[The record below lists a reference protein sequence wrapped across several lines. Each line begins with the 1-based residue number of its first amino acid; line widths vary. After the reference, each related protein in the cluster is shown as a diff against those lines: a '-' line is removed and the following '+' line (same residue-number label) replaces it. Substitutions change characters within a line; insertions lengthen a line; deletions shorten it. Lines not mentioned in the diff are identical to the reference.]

1 MFSAKVLGGITALI
15 IAVAVGAIFILLPDS
30 GASQLMRKAFHLGW
44 PGGLV
49 IVILML
55 YFQFGR
61 KNDPRRGELVFKSVI
76 GLLGYS
82 MLFIAIANYA
92 MNFNDESPGVPGE
105 PRFLPVSLV
114 MFTVSCFM
122 MAMYFKGVRVLLQIG
137 GFMFFVAA
145 CLAGFGN
152 WLPQVKADPPP
163 AEGKTPD
170 VRQMSVQE
178 RADLGEKIIFGAV
191 GASGTQGAIGK
202 GQCPLGQGFQKG
214 FLSERAPNLVR
225 IPTRALERLKDPR
238 YSQADPSKRD
248 TVQKEACPGCGTA
261 KSAAEYIAESHACP
275 NCYVVA
281 GFGVKGSNDRE
292 SPMPA
297 IHKPPIALSFD
308 ELIAVDTWLFARE
321 GIEPPTPEEIEN
333 AYKKFIP
340 EADRPKPAGAPGAA
354 PAGPAPG
361 APVVTGDEPVN
372 EIFIKALCFACHT
385 IPGIQGMVW
394 HAKHSALMKISLTG
408 SSPVTTGAPG
418 AGPAGAAPG
427 APAGFGRSASGMNF
441 LYAFSISS
449 GVGGS
454 IPSRA
459 NSHVSTAINSSKDSA
474 IGGLWIAGMGL
485 SRSFDPFTPKPATT

>member
-1 MFSAKVLGGITALI
+1 MFTGKVLGGVTAAI
-15 IAVAVGAIFILLPDS
+15 IFGAIGTIFYFLPES
-30 GASQLMRKAFHLGW
+30 GAAQLMRKAFHLGW

-61 KNDPRRGELVFKSVI
+61 KNDPRQGELVFKGVI

-163 AEGKTPD
+163 VEEKTAD

-202 GQCPLGQGFQKG
+202 GQCPLCHGFQKG
-214 FLSERAPNLVR
+214 FLSERAPNLFG

-261 KSAAEYIAESHACP
+261 KTAEEYIAESHVCP
-275 NCYVVA
+275 NCYVVV
-281 GFGVKGSNDRE
+281 GFGVKGTNDKE

-297 IHKPPIALSFD
+297 IHKPPIALNFD
-308 ELIAVDTWLFARE
+308 EFIAVDTWLFARE
-321 GIEPPTPEEIEN
+321 GTEPPTPEEIEN

-340 EADRPKPAGAPGAA
+340 QSEWPKPAGAPGAA

-385 IPGIQGMVW
+385 IPGIQGAVGVVGPKLVEKTNAPKRLKDPNYKGNATTVREYIME
-394 HAKHSALMKISLTG
+394 SILTP
-408 SSPVTTGAPG
+408 SKYVVPG
-418 AGPAGAAPG
+418 FPDNVMPKDFGKKLNAA
-427 APAGFGRSASGMNF
+427 
-441 LYAFSISS
+441 
-449 GVGGS
+449 
-454 IPSRA
+454 
-459 NSHVSTAINSSKDSA
+459 AINKV
-474 IGGLWIAGMGL
+474 INYL
-485 SRSFDPFTPKPATT
+485 SQLEEGKNPPKIE

>member
-1 MFSAKVLGGITALI
+1 MLNAKLLGGITALI
-15 IAVAVGAIFILLPDS
+15 IAGAIGAVLTILPDS
-30 GASQLMRKAFHLGW
+30 GATQLMRKAFALGW

-55 YFQFGR
+55 YFQFWRTKDPNRGR
-61 KNDPRRGELVFKSVI
+61 LVFNGVI

-82 MLFIAIANYA
+82 MFFIAIANYA
-92 MNFNDESPGVPGE
+92 TNFNDESFGAPGE

-114 MFTVSCFM
+114 MFTVACFT
-122 MAMYFKGVRVLLQIG
+122 MAMYFKGLRVLLQIG

-163 AEGKTPD
+163 AEEKTAD
-170 VRQMSVQE
+170 VRQMSVSE

-202 GQCPLGQGFQKG
+202 GQCPLCHGFQKG
-214 FLSERAPNLVR
+214 FLSERAPNLFGV
-225 IPTRALERLKDPR
+225 PKRAEDQMKDPR
-238 YSQADPSKRD
+238 YSQKDPSKRD

-261 KSAAEYIAESHACP
+261 STPAEYIAESHACP

-281 GFGVKGSNDRE
+281 GFGVKGTNDKE

-297 IHKPPIALSFD
+297 IHKPPIGLSID

-321 GIEPPTPEEIEN
+321 GGEPPTPDEIEA

-340 EADRPKPAGAPGAA
+340 ESDRPKPAGAPGAA
-354 PAGPAPG
+354 PAGQAPG

-372 EIFIKALCFACHT
+372 EIFTKALCFACHT
-385 IPGIQGMVW
+385 IPGI
-394 HAKHSALMKISLTG
+394 
-408 SSPVTTGAPG
+408 PG
-418 AGPAGAAPG
+418 AVGAVGPKLVEKTNAPNRIKDPAYKGKATSVREYIMESILTPSMYVVKPFPDNVMPKDFGKKLNAA
-427 APAGFGRSASGMNF
+427 
-441 LYAFSISS
+441 
-449 GVGGS
+449 
-454 IPSRA
+454 
-459 NSHVSTAINSSKDSA
+459 AINKIIDY
-474 IGGLWIAGMGL
+474 L
-485 SRSFDPFTPKPATT
+485 SQLEEGKEPPKIK

>member
-1 MFSAKVLGGITALI
+1 MFSAKVLGGVTAAI
-15 IAVAVGAIFILLPDS
+15 IFCAIGAILYFLPES
-30 GASQLMRKAFHLGW
+30 GMAQLMRIAFHLGW

-61 KNDPRRGELVFKSVI
+61 KNDPRRNELVFKCVI

-92 MNFNDESPGVPGE
+92 TNFNDESPGVPGE

-114 MFTVSCFM
+114 MFTVACFM

-163 AEGKTPD
+163 IEEITQD

-191 GASGTQGAIGK
+191 GASSTQGAIGK
-202 GQCPLGQGFQKG
+202 GQCPLCHGFQKG
-214 FLSERAPNLVR
+214 FLSERAPNLFGV
-225 IPTRALERLKDPR
+225 PTRALAQLKDPR

-261 KSAAEYIAESHACP
+261 QNAIEYIAESHACP
-275 NCYVVA
+275 NCYVVV

-321 GIEPPTPEEIEN
+321 GQDPPTPEEIEN

-340 EADRPKPAGAPGAA
+340 ESERPKAA
-354 PAGPAPG
+354 PAGGAPGGAPAPG

-385 IPGIQGMVW
+385 IPGIQGAVGVVGPKLVEKTNAPQRLKDPAYKGKATSVREYVMESIINP
-394 HAKHSALMKISLTG
+394 SAYVVKPFPDGIMPKDFGKKLN
-408 SSPVTTGAPG
+408 
-418 AGPAGAAPG
+418 AA
-427 APAGFGRSASGMNF
+427 
-441 LYAFSISS
+441 
-449 GVGGS
+449 
-454 IPSRA
+454 
-459 NSHVSTAINSSKDSA
+459 AINKVIDY
-474 IGGLWIAGMGL
+474 L
-485 SRSFDPFTPKPATT
+485 SQLEEGKAPPKIQ

>member
-163 AEGKTPD
+163 VEEKTAD

-202 GQCPLGQGFQKG
+202 GQCPLCHGFQKG
-214 FLSERAPNLVR
+214 FLSERAPNLFG
-225 IPTRALERLKDPR
+225 IPTRSLERLKDPR

-248 TVQKEACPGCGTA
+248 TVQKEACPSCGTA
-261 KSAAEYIAESHACP
+261 KTAEEYIAESHVCP

-281 GFGVKGSNDRE
+281 GFGVKGTNDKE

-297 IHKPPIALSFD
+297 IHKPPIALNFD
-308 ELIAVDTWLFARE
+308 EFIAVDTWLFARE
-321 GIEPPTPEEIEN
+321 GTEPPTPEEIEN

-340 EADRPKPAGAPGAA
+340 QSEWPKPAGAPGAA

-361 APVVTGDEPVN
+361 ARVARAVSPAKKSSTKP
-372 EIFIKALCFACHT
+372 FAFASHR
-385 IPGIQGMVW
+385 IPGIRGPFAVVVPRLVEGKTPRNRRKEPNYKGNATTVREYIME
-394 HAKHSALMKISLTG
+394 SILTP
-408 SSPVTTGAPG
+408 SKYVVPG
-418 AGPAGAAPG
+418 FPDNVMPKDFGKKLNAA
-427 APAGFGRSASGMNF
+427 
-441 LYAFSISS
+441 
-449 GVGGS
+449 
-454 IPSRA
+454 
-459 NSHVSTAINSSKDSA
+459 AINKV
-474 IGGLWIAGMGL
+474 INYL
-485 SRSFDPFTPKPATT
+485 SQLEDGKNPPKIE

>member
-1 MFSAKVLGGITALI
+1 MVTARVFGTSTAVLIFA
-15 IAVAVGAIFILLPDS
+15 IAAVLLFMLPDS
-30 GASQLMRKAFHLGW
+30 GASQLMRTAVSLGW
-44 PGGLV
+44 PGGFV
-49 IVILML
+49 IIALLL

-61 KNDPRRGELVFKSVI
+61 KDDPNRGELVFKSLV

-82 MLFIAIANYA
+82 MFFIAVANYA
-92 MNFNDESPGVPGE
+92 MNFNDESAGAPGDS
-105 PRFLPVSLV
+105 RFLPVSLV
-114 MFTVSCFM
+114 MFTAASFM
-122 MAMYFKGVRVLLQIG
+122 MAMYFTGVRVLLQIG

-163 AEGKTPD
+163 VEEKTAD

-202 GQCPLGQGFQKG
+202 GQCPLCNGFQKG
-214 FLSERAPNLVR
+214 FLSERAPNLFGV
-225 IPTRALERLKDPR
+225 PTRAMERLKDPR

-261 KSAAEYIAESHACP
+261 KTAEEYIAESHACP

-281 GFGVKGSNDRE
+281 GFGVKGTNDRE

-297 IHKPPIALSFD
+297 IHKPPIALNFD
-308 ELIAVDTWLFARE
+308 EFIAVDTWLFARE
-321 GIEPPTPEEIEN
+321 GIDPPTPEDIEN

-340 EADRPKPAGAPGAA
+340 EADRPKPAGASGAA
-354 PAGPAPG
+354 PAGPVPG

-385 IPGIQGMVW
+385 IPGIQGAVGVVGPKLVERTN
-394 HAKHSALMKISLTG
+394 APNRLKDPNYKGNA
-408 SSPVTTGAPG
+408 TTVREYIMESIITPSKYVVPG
-418 AGPAGAAPG
+418 FPDNVMPKDFGKKLNAA
-427 APAGFGRSASGMNF
+427 
-441 LYAFSISS
+441 
-449 GVGGS
+449 
-454 IPSRA
+454 
-459 NSHVSTAINSSKDSA
+459 AINKV
-474 IGGLWIAGMGL
+474 INYL
-485 SRSFDPFTPKPATT
+485 SQLEEGKNPPKIE

>member
-1 MFSAKVLGGITALI
+1 MFTGKALGGVTAAI
-15 IAVAVGAIFILLPDS
+15 IFGATVAILYYLPES
-30 GASQLMRKAFHLGW
+30 GAAQLMRKAFHLGW

-55 YFQFGR
+55 YFQFWR
-61 KNDPRRGELVFKSVI
+61 TNDSRRGELVFKSVI

-82 MLFIAIANYA
+82 MFSVEGANYGR
-92 MNFNDESPGVPGE
+92 NFNDEGLGAPGE

-114 MFTVSCFM
+114 MFTAACFM
-122 MAMYFKGVRVLLQIG
+122 MAMYFTGVRVLLQIG

-163 AEGKTPD
+163 VEEKTAD

-202 GQCPLGQGFQKG
+202 GQCPLCHGFQKG
-214 FLSERAPNLVR
+214 FLSERAPNLFGV
-225 IPTRALERLKDPR
+225 PMRAMERLKDPR

-261 KSAAEYIAESHACP
+261 KTAEEYIAESHACP

-281 GFGVKGSNDRE
+281 GLGVKGSNDRE

-297 IHKPPIALSFD
+297 IHKPPIALNFD
-308 ELIAVDTWLFARE
+308 EFIAVDTWLFARE
-321 GIEPPTPEEIEN
+321 GMDPPTPEEIEN

-340 EADRPKPAGAPGAA
+340 ESERPKAA
-354 PAGPAPG
+354 PAGG
-361 APVVTGDEPVN
+361 
-372 EIFIKALCFACHT
+372 
-385 IPGIQGMVW
+385 
-394 HAKHSALMKISLTG
+394 
-408 SSPVTTGAPG
+408 
-418 AGPAGAAPG
+418 
-427 APAGFGRSASGMNF
+427 GR
-441 LYAFSISS
+441 
-449 GVGGS
+449 GG
-454 IPSRA
+454 
-459 NSHVSTAINSSKDSA
+459 
-474 IGGLWIAGMGL
+474 
-485 SRSFDPFTPKPATT
+485 

>member
-1 MFSAKVLGGITALI
+1 MFSAKVLGGVTA
-15 IAVAVGAIFILLPDS
+15 AVIFCAIVAILYFLPES
-30 GASQLMRKAFHLGW
+30 GMAQLMRKASHLGW

-49 IVILML
+49 ITILML

-61 KNDPRRGELVFKSVI
+61 TNDPRRNELVFKCVI

-92 MNFNDESPGVPGE
+92 ENFNDESPGVPGE

-114 MFTVSCFM
+114 MFTVACFT

-163 AEGKTPD
+163 AEEITQD
-170 VRQMSVQE
+170 VRRMSVQE

-202 GQCPLGQGFQKG
+202 GQCPLCHGFQKG
-214 FLSERAPNLVR
+214 FLSERAPNLFG
-225 IPTRALERLKDPR
+225 IPTRALAQLKDPR

-261 KSAAEYIAESHACP
+261 QTAAEYIAESHACP
-275 NCYVVA
+275 NCYVVV

-321 GIEPPTPEEIEN
+321 GAEPPTPEEIEN
-333 AYKKFIP
+333 AYKKFVP
-340 EADRPKPAGAPGAA
+340 EADRPKAA
-354 PAGPAPG
+354 PAGGAPGGAPAPG

-385 IPGIQGMVW
+385 IPGIQGAVGVVGPKLVEKTNAPQRLKDPAYKGKATSVREYIMESILTPSMYV
-394 HAKHSALMKISLTG
+394 AKPFSDNIMPKDFGKKLN
-408 SSPVTTGAPG
+408 
-418 AGPAGAAPG
+418 AA
-427 APAGFGRSASGMNF
+427 
-441 LYAFSISS
+441 
-449 GVGGS
+449 
-454 IPSRA
+454 
-459 NSHVSTAINSSKDSA
+459 AINKVIDY
-474 IGGLWIAGMGL
+474 L
-485 SRSFDPFTPKPATT
+485 SQLEEGKAPPKIQ

>member
-1 MFSAKVLGGITALI
+1 MFTAKVLGGITAVTI
-15 IAVAVGAIFILLPDS
+15 FGAIGAILSILPES
-30 GASQLMRKAFHLGW
+30 GASQLMRKAFDLGW
-44 PGGLV
+44 PGALV

-61 KNDPRRGELVFKSVI
+61 QNDPRRNELVFKSVI

-92 MNFNDESPGVPGE
+92 TNFNDESPGVPGE

-114 MFTVSCFM
+114 MFTVASFM

-163 AEGKTPD
+163 VEEQTED

-202 GQCPLGQGFQKG
+202 GQCPLCHGFQKG
-214 FLSERAPNLVR
+214 FLSERAPNLFG
-225 IPTRALERLKDPR
+225 IPTRALEQLKDPR

-261 KSAAEYIAESHACP
+261 QNAIEYIAESHACP
-275 NCYVVA
+275 NCYVVRE
-281 GFGVKGSNDRE
+281 FGVKGTNDRE

-321 GIEPPTPEEIEN
+321 GQEPPTPDDIEN

-340 EADRPKPAGAPGAA
+340 ESERPKAAPAGGAPAGAP
-354 PAGPAPG
+354 APG
-361 APVVTGDEPVN
+361 GPVVTGDEPVN

-385 IPGIQGMVW
+385 IPGIQGAVGVVGPKLVEKTNAPLRLKDPAYKGKATSVREYIMESIINPSTYVVKPFPDNIMPKDFGKKLN
-394 HAKHSALMKISLTG
+394 AAAVNKVIDYLSQLEEGKAPPKIQ
-408 SSPVTTGAPG
+408 
-418 AGPAGAAPG
+418 
-427 APAGFGRSASGMNF
+427 
-441 LYAFSISS
+441 
-449 GVGGS
+449 
-454 IPSRA
+454 
-459 NSHVSTAINSSKDSA
+459 
-474 IGGLWIAGMGL
+474 
-485 SRSFDPFTPKPATT
+485 

>member
-1 MFSAKVLGGITALI
+1 MANAKVLGGITTLI
-15 IAVAVGAIFILLPDS
+15 IAGAIGAVLTILPNS
-30 GASQLMRKAFHLGW
+30 GATQLMRKAFALGW

-49 IVILML
+49 IAMLML
-55 YFQFGR
+55 YFQFWRTKDPNRGR
-61 KNDPRRGELVFKSVI
+61 LVFNGVI

-82 MLFIAIANYA
+82 MFFIAIANYA
-92 MNFNDESPGVPGE
+92 TNFNDESLGAPGE

-163 AEGKTPD
+163 AEEKTAD
-170 VRQMSVQE
+170 VRQMSVSE
-178 RADLGEKIIFGAV
+178 RADLGEKIVFGAV

-202 GQCPLGQGFQKG
+202 GQCPLCHGFQKG
-214 FLSERAPNLVR
+214 FLSERAPNLFGV
-225 IPTRALERLKDPR
+225 PGRALERIKDSR

-261 KSAAEYIAESHACP
+261 STPAEYIAESHACP

-281 GFGVKGSNDRE
+281 GFGVKGTNDKE

-297 IHKPPIALSFD
+297 IHKPPIGLSID

-321 GIEPPTPEEIEN
+321 GGEPPSPDEIEA

-340 EADRPKPAGAPGAA
+340 ESDRPKPAGAPGAA
-354 PAGPAPG
+354 PAGPVPG

-372 EIFIKALCFACHT
+372 EIFTKALCFACHT
-385 IPGIQGMVW
+385 IPGI
-394 HAKHSALMKISLTG
+394 
-408 SSPVTTGAPG
+408 PG
-418 AGPAGAAPG
+418 AVGAVGPKLVEKTNAPNRIKDPAYKGKATTVREYIMESILTPSMYVVKPFPDNIMPKDFGKKLNAA
-427 APAGFGRSASGMNF
+427 
-441 LYAFSISS
+441 
-449 GVGGS
+449 
-454 IPSRA
+454 
-459 NSHVSTAINSSKDSA
+459 AINKIIDY
-474 IGGLWIAGMGL
+474 L
-485 SRSFDPFTPKPATT
+485 SQLEEGKEPPKIK